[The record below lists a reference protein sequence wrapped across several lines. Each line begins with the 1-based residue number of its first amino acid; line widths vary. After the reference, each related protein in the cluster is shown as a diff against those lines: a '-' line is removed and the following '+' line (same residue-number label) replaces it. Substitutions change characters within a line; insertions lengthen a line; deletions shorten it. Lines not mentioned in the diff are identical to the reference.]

1 MVEKLLTKFVG
12 KFRVHVTN
20 NNVGKPM
27 ELKYILYI
35 TICDLACFYFG
46 LNTNEMSIFFEYT
59 NNYKY
64 TILSLCCRKND
75 DKIHGC
81 TSDHFWV
88 WIWRGCR
95 RLRGDIVSNFCA
107 WHISYSTI
115 YFSISEFIPFKRND
129 WMIFWFV
136 LKKPTCPAV
145 SKSWFSLKT
154 WILNFDEISKYILCL
169 YHSMYFS
176 CDYLDF
182 VSLLF

>member
-1 MVEKLLTKFVG
+1 MYDMNYYTTILEGIFIVTIEFVRHSQNFSSILPGICLLLLFVYLSEGVQGTQSQHNRNMVEKLLTKFGG

-27 ELKYILYI
+27 LKYILYI

-88 WIWRGCR
+88 RI
-95 RLRGDIVSNFCA
+95 
-107 WHISYSTI
+107 
-115 YFSISEFIPFKRND
+115 
-129 WMIFWFV
+129 
-136 LKKPTCPAV
+136 
-145 SKSWFSLKT
+145 
-154 WILNFDEISKYILCL
+154 
-169 YHSMYFS
+169 
-176 CDYLDF
+176 
-182 VSLLF
+182 

>member
-1 MVEKLLTKFVG
+1 MVETLLTKFVG
-12 KFRVHVTN
+12 KFQVLVTN

-88 WIWRGCR
+88 RIWRGCR
-95 RLRGDIVSNFCA
+95 RPRGDIVSNFCP
-107 WHISYSTI
+107 WNISYSTI
-115 YFSISEFIPFKRND
+115 YFLTSEFILFKRND
-129 WMIFWFV
+129 WPIFCFF
-136 LKKPTCPAV
+136 LNKPTWPAI
-145 SKSWFSLKT
+145 SKSSFSLKT
-154 WILNFDEISKYILCL
+154 WLLNFEEISKYILCL

-176 CDYLDF
+176 YNYLDF